1 MDEWQDRPEELMVV
15 NCGSEL
21 QIEDVRHHPVEMV
34 AMLRNLLC
42 ADGAT
47 VTADPKRAG
56 FYEVESGEVVY
67 YINVSPTSG
76 KILLLATWP
85 AQQMPEAVHQ
95 VA

>member
-1 MDEWQDRPEELMVV
+1 MEELMVV

-42 ADGAT
+42 ADGAK

-56 FYEVESGEVVY
+56 FYEVESGGVVY
-67 YINVSPTSG
+67 YIDVSANSG

-85 AQQMPEAVHQ
+85 VEEAPEGVHQ

>member
-1 MDEWQDRPEELMVV
+1 MVV

-42 ADGAT
+42 AEGAK

-56 FYEVESGEVVY
+56 FYEVESGAVVY

-76 KILLLATWP
+76 KILLLAAWP
-85 AQQMPEAVHQ
+85 TQEMPEGVHQ
-95 VA
+95 IA

>member
-1 MDEWQDRPEELMVV
+1 MVV

-34 AMLRNLLC
+34 AMLRSLLC
-42 ADGAT
+42 ADGAK
-47 VTADPKRAG
+47 VTADRKRAG

-85 AQQMPEAVHQ
+85 AEVATESVPQ